1 MILEKQ
7 TEANILTEGISQGSI
22 GMSLDLDSAQVL
34 MQMLSKNLYSDS
46 IGSTIRECASN
57 ALDSH
62 RRAGIDKPIVV
73 SFKRNDVN
81 NYEFSVE
88 DFGIGLDAE
97 DVENIISKYGKST
110 KRNSNIELGMMGLG
124 FKAPL
129 AYCSTFYFVC
139 RKNGVERKYMMY
151 EGEDTNTI
159 DLLTQINTDEPNGVK
174 IIIPVKWQD
183 RYDFIKKSKEQ
194 LAYFDNVY
202 FNFEDDDIKNDF
214 VIFRGEDYQFS
225 ELATDG
231 KLHICLDN
239 VYYPIDFEKLGINTI
254 QFPLAL
260 RFSLSDRIFP
270 TPNREAL
277 RYTQEAKQIIL
288 DKIEKVADYFVNKY
302 NESAEEGSDIY
313 SLITYLNSKNR
324 YVHSFNNSYDL
335 NLLLPFSTKRVKDP
349 TIKGPDGEDCS
360 LNLVNL
366 FMSKD
371 YWLSEYVPKLLIK
384 YKSCSNLEKRSS
396 SDWRINK
403 MQENKVYFYSDKLSG
418 IKKEYIKSIS
428 LPNTNT
434 ATFIVRKSDKF
445 KLGLRKNNGDY
456 NLNYYNIL
464 NLRNHSRS
472 DWRQMIKE
480 FQYIISLITKNFIDL
495 DQLVVPQYFID
506 SRKKIKLANTPQGT
520 GRRVKLSGQVFGK
533 EAVDLLR
540 FVDGKNC
547 KWESKTYNVEHLHK
561 EKFLTIYG
569 SEKDVNVMNDLYVM
583 LNKVKFVMFSDREL
597 ENVKKL
603 NIHNWMSVDKFMK
616 GDNKIFKR
624 TVTAH
629 LIYSL
634 MLNKRS
640 LFDRL
645 NAIDNLSNSLADKLQ
660 KLHDYKV
667 KFNRN
672 STDTHRIMLETSVAN
687 NYFDTTIYDTYL
699 DVKNI
704 SEKFPFLNVLCQ
716 KMSYG
721 WRDNE
726 GLVECI
732 KDLCK
737 YHKFRLDF
745 KNYNHNVVEEEESTE
760 EN

>member
-7 TEANILTEGISQGSI
+7 TEANILTTGGSQGSI

-62 RRAGIDKPIVV
+62 RRAGIDKPIIVAF
-73 SFKRNDVN
+73 SRNNAN

-159 DLLTQINTDEPNGVK
+159 DLLSQINTDEPNGVK

-183 RYDFIKKSKEQ
+183 RHDFIKKSKEQ
-194 LAYFDNVY
+194 LAYFDSVY
-202 FNFEDDDIKNDF
+202 FNFEDEDIKNDF

-239 VYYPIDFEKLGINTI
+239 VYYPIDFEKLGISTI

-288 DKIEKVADYFVNKY
+288 DKITKVADYFVSKY
-302 NESAEEGSDIY
+302 NESIDEGSDIY
-313 SLITYLNSKNR
+313 SLISYFSSSDR
-324 YVHSFNNSYDL
+324 YVKSFNNNYNL
-335 NLLLPFSTKRVKDP
+335 NVLVPFTTKTVKSP
-349 TIKGPDGEDCS
+349 SIKGKDGSPCKLDLS
-360 LNLVNL
+360 LAFVA
-366 FMSKD
+366 KE
-371 YWLSEYVPKLLIK
+371 YWLSEYLPKILIK
-384 YKSCSNLEKRSS
+384 YKQASNLEKRGSN
-396 SDWRINK
+396 DWRLNK
-403 MQENKVYFYSDKLSG
+403 MQNNKVYFYSDKLSG
-418 IKKEYIKSIS
+418 VKKDYIKSIANS
-428 LPNTNT
+428 TNGE
-434 ATFIVRKSDKF
+434 ATFIVRKSGKF
-445 KLGLRKNNGDY
+445 KLGFHKNYGDY
-456 NLNYYNIL
+456 NFNYYNIL
-464 NLRNHSRS
+464 ELKNYPRTE
-472 DWRQMIKE
+472 WRELIKE
-480 FQYIISLITKNFIDL
+480 FQYIVSLITKDFIDL
-495 DQLVVPQYFID
+495 DKLVVPQTFID
-506 SRKKIKLANTPQGT
+506 SRKRIKLASSPQGT

-533 EAVDLLR
+533 EAVNLMR

-547 KWESKTYNVEHLHK
+547 KWVPKTYDVEHLYKNNH
-561 EKFLTIYG
+561 LTIYG
-569 SEKDVNVMNDLYVM
+569 SEKDVDLMNDLYVM
-583 LNKVKFVMFSDREL
+583 LNKVNFVIFSDREL
-597 ENVKKL
+597 ENVKKFTF
-603 NIHNWMSVDKFMK
+603 HNWMSVDKFMK

-624 TVTAH
+624 TVTAT

-634 MLNKRS
+634 FTSNRS
-640 LFDRL
+640 MFDRL
-645 NAIDNLSNSLADKLQ
+645 SVIMKLSDSLADKLNE
-660 KLHDYKV
+660 LYSYKN

-672 STDTHRIMLETSVAN
+672 STDTNKIMLETAIAN

-699 DVKNI
+699 EVKNI
-704 SEKFPFLNVLCQ
+704 TEKLPFLNVLCQ
-716 KMSYG
+716 KMTWSESSNYELI
-721 WRDNE
+721 NC
-726 GLVECI
+726 V
-732 KDLCK
+732 KNLCK

-745 KNYNHNVVEEEESTE
+745 TNYNYNIVEESTE
-760 EN
+760 N